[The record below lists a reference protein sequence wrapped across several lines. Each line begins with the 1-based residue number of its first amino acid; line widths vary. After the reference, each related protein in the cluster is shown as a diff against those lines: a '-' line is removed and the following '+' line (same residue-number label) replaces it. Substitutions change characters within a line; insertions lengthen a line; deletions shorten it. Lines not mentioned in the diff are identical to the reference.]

1 MVTARLNSFF
11 FVIKPRETIVLVI
24 VVPTLA
30 PIIIGTAPGNV
41 MDPEAT
47 RATVI
52 AVVAELLCI
61 SAVTNR
67 PIKSPVN
74 GFEVAS
80 KIISAASLPKC
91 CSEAIIRSRVNR
103 KISNAARIKAV
114 FLKII
119 LQRLGA
125 WESGISVGS
134 SVTLHVN
141 ILMRP

>member
-1 MVTARLNSFF
+1 MVSAYGNSSSEFF
-11 FVIKPRETIVLVI
+11 FLVIKPRETIVLVI

-30 PIIIGTAPGNV
+30 PIIIGTAPCKEIE
-41 MDPEAT
+41 PEAIN
-47 RATVI
+47 ATVI
-52 AVVAELLCI
+52 AVVAELLCM
-61 SAVTNR
+61 SAVTNS

-91 CSEAIIRSRVNR
+91 WSDAIIKSRVNR
-103 KISNAARIKAV
+103 KINNAARIKAV

-125 WESGISVGS
+125 
-134 SVTLHVN
+134 
-141 ILMRP
+141 